1 MQRDQLHQ
9 KTSALARTI
18 LASVEALP
26 QLRRLDRGTLPTPQS
41 AAACVEQLL
50 EILYPGFFGRQNL
63 LSSDIATRITTLI
76 ASISD
81 TLYDHVRFCLRYR
94 IHVDTPDQSSDTSR
108 AKSDQSAS
116 AQPMPSQSNTDD
128 ACEQCDREAVDIVE
142 RFLSRIPD
150 IRSLLA
156 DDVQAA
162 FESDPAASSADET
175 LFCYPGVF
183 AITVQRLAHELYRQH
198 VPLLPRIWT
207 EIAHSRT
214 GIDIHPGA
222 VLGRR
227 FFIDHGT
234 GVVIGETTTIGDN
247 VKLYQGVTLGALAP
261 AFGQLLRGTKRHPTI
276 EHDVTIYA
284 HATILGGETVIGHGS
299 TIGGNV
305 FLTRSVPSNHVVGIE
320 PPKLKVRDRRRR
332 KTTEDPP
339 LDFDI

>member
-1 MQRDQLHQ
+1 MHRDQLHQ
-9 KTSALARTI
+9 KTSALARNI
-18 LASVEALP
+18 LASVDALP

-50 EILYPGFFGRQNL
+50 EVLYPGFFGRQNL
-63 LSSDIATRITTLI
+63 LSSDIATRITTLV

-94 IHVDTPDQSSDTSR
+94 IHVDTPDQQGTP
-108 AKSDQSAS
+108 
-116 AQPMPSQSNTDD
+116 AQTRSDD
-128 ACEQCDREAVDIVE
+128 ACERCDREAVEIVG
-142 RFLSRIPD
+142 RFFARIPD
-150 IRSLLA
+150 IRALLA
-156 DDVQAA
+156 EDVQAA

-183 AITVQRLAHELYRQH
+183 AITVQRLAHELYQQH

-320 PPKLKVRDRRRR
+320 PPKLKVRDRRQR

>member
-1 MQRDQLHQ
+1 MIPQLMHRDQLHQ
-9 KTSALARTI
+9 KTSSLARNI
-18 LASVEALP
+18 LASVDALP
-26 QLRRLDRGTLPTPQS
+26 QLRRLDRATLPTPQS

-50 EILYPGFFGRQNL
+50 EVLYPGFFGRQNL
-63 LSSDIATRITTLI
+63 LSSDIATRITALI

-94 IHVDTPDQSSDTSR
+94 IHVDTPDHQGTP
-108 AKSDQSAS
+108 
-116 AQPMPSQSNTDD
+116 AQTRSDD
-128 ACEQCDREAVDIVE
+128 ACERCDREAFEIVE
-142 RFLSRIPD
+142 RFFARVPD
-150 IRSLLA
+150 IRALLA
-156 DDVQAA
+156 EDVQAA

-183 AITVQRLAHELYRQH
+183 AITVQRLAHELYQQQ

-305 FLTRSVPSNHVVGIE
+305 FLTRSVPPNHVVGIE

-332 KTTEDPP
+332 KTTEDFP